1 MTRRDIVFLDDVIND
16 FCDGRKSV
24 NYVCFVYDYFQ
35 AVSSGTWPR
44 KEEILGLLS
53 PHLNKRLGLLARIRS
68 CLTLKAVKCVYN
80 TLIEPI
86 LSYTDTAWGELS
98 VASSKS
104 LQRLQNRAARII
116 LKSDSSRDTFNVL
129 GWTDL
134 ETNRKI
140 HKCVLVF
147 KCLHNLVPQYLSN
160 YFIRNYNVH
169 GYNTDLHLPKPK
181 LSLGKRTFRF
191 SGTALFN
198 SLPCKIQ
205 QAVSLSSFKN
215 LVKAHFIYS
224 T

>member
-1 MTRRDIVFLDDVIND
+1 MGIV
-16 FCDGRKSV
+16 
-24 NYVCFVYDYFQ
+24 Q
-35 AVSSGTWPR
+35 HVSPGS
-44 KEEILGLLS
+44 KE
-53 PHLNKRLGLLARIRS
+53 PF
-68 CLTLKAVKCVYN
+68 
-80 TLIEPI
+80 
-86 LSYTDTAWGELS
+86 
-98 VASSKS
+98 S
-104 LQRLQNRAARII
+104 LYISAYSMFGVQHHYIHC
-116 LKSDSSRDTFNVL
+116 
-129 GWTDL
+129 
-134 ETNRKI
+134 KI

-147 KCLHNLVPQYLSN
+147 KCLHNLVPPYLSN

-169 GYNTDLHLPKPK
+169 GYNTRRKADLHLPKPK

>member
-1 MTRRDIVFLDDVIND
+1 MIKLVYRF
-16 FCDGRKSV
+16 RKLL
-24 NYVCFVYDYFQ
+24 NYC
-35 AVSSGTWPR
+35 R
-44 KEEILGLLS
+44 KK
-53 PHLNKRLGLLARIRS
+53 PKRVKHKTNTKMSNYISIR
-68 CLTLKAVKCVYN
+68 LI
-80 TLIEPI
+80 IEPI

-98 VASSKS
+98 VGSSKS

-116 LKSDSSRDTFNVL
+116 LKRDSSRDTFNVL

-147 KCLHNLVPQYLSN
+147 KSGLHNLVPQYLSN

-169 GYNTDLHLPKPK
+169 GYNTRRKADLHLPKPK
-181 LSLGKRTFRF
+181 LSLGKRTFIF

-205 QAVSLSSFKN
+205 EAVSLSSFKN